1 MGKNYYKVLGIEKNA
16 TEEEVKKAYRK
27 MALKYHPDKNK
38 ATDAEEK
45 FKQISEA
52 YEVLSDPNKRRIY
65 DLGGEEALGGSGGS
79 GGPSTGKTFTYTY
92 HGDPRATFAQFFG
105 SENPFEAF
113 FGNFGGLGSH
123 NAQFFDLNDDIMD
136 GDGFGFLG
144 PRPETSGHSPFRS
157 QTFTPGSQSRK
168 NALKQDPPIEHEL
181 YVSLE
186 EILKGCT
193 KRMKITKKVQN
204 SDGETFRKE
213 DKVLTINIR
222 PGWKAGTRVTF
233 QKEGDQSPNRIPA
246 DIVFIIKDKPDSRFK
261 RESVDVKH
269 TARITLREA
278 LCGCVIH
285 APTITG
291 GKIQLK
297 LHDTVKPNTVRRI
310 PNQGLPHPK
319 EPSKRGDLIITFDIQ
334 FPEKLSEEAKQILWD
349 VLP

>member
-1 MGKNYYKVLGIEKNA
+1 MKIEFLPLFSH
-16 TEEEVKKAYRK
+16 KKGSIFGEK
-27 MALKYHPDKNK
+27 MTNTAI
-38 ATDAEEK
+38 TMV
-45 FKQISEA
+45 FS
-52 YEVLSDPNKRRIY
+52 
-65 DLGGEEALGGSGGS
+65 
-79 GGPSTGKTFTYTY
+79 
-92 HGDPRATFAQFFG
+92 QFHR
-105 SENPFEAF
+105 
-113 FGNFGGLGSH
+113 NFGGLGSH

-144 PRPETSGHSPFRS
+144 PRPESSGHSPFRS

-261 RESVDVKH
+261 REGVDVKH
-269 TARITLREA
+269 TARITLREVRNHF
-278 LCGCVIH
+278 LMIIIPKKF
-285 APTITG
+285 PTR
-291 GKIQLK
+291 KNES
-297 LHDTVKPNTVRRI
+297 VPS
-310 PNQGLPHPK
+310 PK
-319 EPSKRGDLIITFDIQ
+319 
-334 FPEKLSEEAKQILWD
+334 
-349 VLP
+349 